1 MGMLAAAAQMPVAQ
15 IQVVAAAAAA
25 RIELSAAVAVGGDSF
40 GTVLGQVTVVRVV
53 ASALQIPAE
62 ATAMSAFMNA

>member
-25 RIELSAAVAVGGDSF
+25 RIEFSAAVAVGGDSF
-40 GTVLGQVTVVRVV
+40 GTVLGQVTVV
-53 ASALQIPAE
+53 S
-62 ATAMSAFMNA
+62 